1 MTFGLVKIMPQIL
14 KLLFVFLLYKE
25 ALNINVQVVK
35 KWFETQ
41 NTVFLVLQT
50 LVICAVIF
58 D

>member
-35 KWFETQ
+35 KPFETQ
-41 NTVFLVLQT
+41 NTVFLILQT
-50 LVICAVIF
+50 LVICTVIF

>member
-35 KWFETQ
+35 K
-41 NTVFLVLQT
+41 
-50 LVICAVIF
+50 
-58 D
+58 